1 MTHALRLLARPVLPA
16 VVALLLAA
24 PALAETSYQLA
35 PPNPFGSYLAGRQ
48 ALRDLSTSDAENYLR
63 DAAATE
69 WQTPAVIQQAFVAYL
84 ANGDIDRAA
93 DTAPHLLELTPGY
106 ALAKLAIATTD
117 LRARRYH
124 AVEHELADV
133 DSGDFAG
140 ITAAVLRA
148 WALVGDGHQA
158 DADAALDTVGKNG
171 LQDFLILPRALM
183 ADVSGDTQNALMLG
197 QQAYNLDATT
207 PRTIEAYARI
217 LGNAG
222 RFDDGLDVIKKFD
235 DQGLDDPGL
244 DAVQK
249 ALVAHQRPGLFAA
262 NAQAGAAE
270 LYHNVAI
277 ALARDGNNDLAIGV
291 LQLGLYLDPHNDTI
305 RLLIGQLLDGANQH
319 ADANAYYANIPAGS
333 PMHLTAAVRI
343 AQNYNAMD
351 NRSEALRELASL
363 VSSSPSDVDTLTVY
377 GDMLR
382 ADKQY
387 DKAASIYSKAIDLE
401 GGNKLGDWV
410 LFYERGIAYERG
422 GHWDQAQPDFLKALA
437 LNPGQP
443 DVLNYLG
450 YTWVDKGQNLDQ
462 ALGMIQ
468 QAVKA
473 TPTDGFIVDSLGWAF
488 YKLGRFPD
496 AVSTLEQAV
505 QLKPNDP
512 PDQRSSGRCL
522 LARRAQARGAFPV
535 ERRCLARS
543 GRRPQGVAEQEA
555 GQRPRWRCHG
565 LDRGGAGRQSDDDAI
580 AVADRIRAGQGQ
592 PRAARRRPPAGP
604 LSSARKPGGFR
615 GAGR

>member
-1 MTHALRLLARPVLPA
+1 VTALPLRPGRKIDTLYANTIFAHSPEILSLVTHALRLLTRPVLPA
-16 VVALLLAA
+16 LLALLLAV
-24 PALAETSYQLA
+24 PAMAETSFELA
-35 PPNPFGSYLAGRQ
+35 TPNPYGNYLAGRQ
-48 ALRDLSTSDAENYLR
+48 ALRDLSTSDAENYLH
-63 DAAATE
+63 DAATTQ
-69 WQTPAVIQQAFVAYL
+69 WGTPAVIQQAFIAYL

-93 DTAPHLLELTPGY
+93 DTAAHLLDLTPNY
-106 ALAKLAIATTD
+106 ALARLAIATTD

-124 AVEHELADV
+124 AVEHELAGL

-148 WALVGDGHQA
+148 WAFVGDGRQA
-158 DADAALDTVGKNG
+158 DANSTLDAVGRDG

-183 ADVSGDTQNALMLG
+183 ADVSGDTTNALMLA

-222 RFDDGLDVIKKFD
+222 RFDDALAIIKKFD

-249 ALVAHQRPGLFAA
+249 ALAAHQRPGLFAG
-262 NAQAGAAE
+262 NVQAGAAE
-270 LYHNVAI
+270 LYHAVAI
-277 ALARDGNNDLAIGV
+277 ALARDGNNNLAIGV

-319 ADANAYYANIPAGS
+319 AGANAYYANVPASS
-333 PMHLTAAVRI
+333 PMYLTAAVRI

-351 NRSEALRELASL
+351 NRPEALRQLGNL
-363 VSSSPSDVDTLTVY
+363 VATNPTDLDTLTVY
-377 GDMLR
+377 GDLLR
-382 ADKQY
+382 TDKQY
-387 DKAASIYSKAIDLE
+387 DKAAAIYSKAITVD
-401 GGNKLGDWV
+401 GGNRLGDWV

-422 GHWDQAQPDFLKALA
+422 GHWDQAQPDFQKALA

-462 ALGMIQ
+462 ALSMIQ

-473 TPTDGFIVDSLGWAF
+473 TPNDGFIVDSLGWAF

-505 QLKPNDP
+505 QLKPNDAQINDHLGDAYWRAGRKLEAHFQWNIAASLD
-512 PDQRSSGRCL
+512 PDDAL
-522 LARRAQARGAFPV
+522 KAALVKKRAD
-535 ERRCLARS
+535 
-543 GRRPQGVAEQEA
+543 
-555 GQRPRWRCHG
+555 G
-565 LDRGGAGRQSDDDAI
+565 LDGTATAQTAT
-580 AVADRIRAGQGQ
+580 APVASPTTTQ
-592 PRAARRRPPAGP
+592 
-604 LSSARKPGGFR
+604 
-615 GAGR
+615 